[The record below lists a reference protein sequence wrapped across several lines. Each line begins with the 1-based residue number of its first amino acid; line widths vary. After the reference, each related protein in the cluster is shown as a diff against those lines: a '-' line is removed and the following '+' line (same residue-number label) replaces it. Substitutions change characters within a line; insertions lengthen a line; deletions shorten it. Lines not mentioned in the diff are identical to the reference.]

1 MANLLFLTNK
11 ELISEKISIFV
22 LLKNKNMK
30 HKATLIVIMAITL
43 LASCNRNKT
52 DETAKQI
59 DTIPEMVMQIQKCSR
74 LYTAEYKFHK
84 IITHQDKKT
93 IKASLFKTDMSF
105 DIPMS
110 QRKIAIPMDATVKA
124 YIDFSNFS
132 EKNITKYGNKIEVTL
147 PDPRI
152 IMTSS
157 KIDHDGIKK
166 DVSLIRYNFSDEE
179 LSSYEKQGRDQI
191 IKSISQTDILDRAK
205 MNAANNI
212 IPMIKLMGYNEKNI
226 TISFRKSFNDN
237 INSLID
243 KTAIEHEK

>member
-1 MANLLFLTNK
+1 
-11 ELISEKISIFV
+11 
-22 LLKNKNMK
+22 MK
-30 HKATLIVIMAITL
+30 YKATIIVIVAITL

-52 DETAKQI
+52 DETAKQV
-59 DTIPEMVMQIQKCSR
+59 DTIPEMVMHIQKCSR

-110 QRKIAIPMDATVKA
+110 ERKIAIPMDATVKA

-166 DVSLIRYNFSDEE
+166 DVSLIRFNFSDEE

-191 IKSISQTDILDRAK
+191 IKSIFQTDILERAK

-212 IPMIKLMGYNEKNI
+212 IPMLKLMGYDEKNI
-226 TISFRKSFNDN
+226 TINFRKNFSNN
-237 INSLID
+237 INDLID
-243 KTAIEHEK
+243 KKTIEHEK

>member
-1 MANLLFLTNK
+1 
-11 ELISEKISIFV
+11 
-22 LLKNKNMK
+22 MK
-30 HKATLIVIMAITL
+30 HKATIIVMMAITL

-59 DTIPEMVMQIQKCSR
+59 DTIPEMVMHIQKCSR

-84 IITHQDKKT
+84 IVTHQDKKR

-105 DIPMS
+105 NIPMS
-110 QRKIAIPMDATVKA
+110 ERKIAIPMDATIKA

-157 KIDHDGIKK
+157 KINHEDIKK
-166 DVSLIRYNFSDEE
+166 DVSLMRSNFSDEE
-179 LSSYEKQGRDQI
+179 LLNYEKQGRDKI
-191 IKSISQTDILDRAK
+191 IKAIPQTDILERAK

-212 IPMIKLMGYNEKNI
+212 IPMIKLMGYDEKNI
-226 TISFRKSFNDN
+226 TINFRKDFSNN
-237 INSLID
+237 INNLID
-243 KTAIEHEK
+243 KTTIEHEK

>member
-1 MANLLFLTNK
+1 
-11 ELISEKISIFV
+11 
-22 LLKNKNMK
+22 MK
-30 HKATLIVIMAITL
+30 HKATIIVMMAITL

-59 DTIPEMVMQIQKCSR
+59 DTIPEMVMHIQKCSR

-110 QRKIAIPMDATVKA
+110 ERKIAIPMDATVKA

-157 KIDHDGIKK
+157 KINHEDIKK
-166 DVSLIRYNFSDEE
+166 DVSLMRSNFSDEE
-179 LSSYEKQGRDQI
+179 LLNYEKQGRDQI
-191 IKSISQTDILDRAK
+191 IKAIPQTDILERAK

-212 IPMIKLMGYNEKNI
+212 IPMIKLMGYDEKNI
-226 TISFRKSFNDN
+226 TINFRKDFSNN
-237 INSLID
+237 INNLID
-243 KTAIEHEK
+243 KTTIEHEK

>member
-1 MANLLFLTNK
+1 
-11 ELISEKISIFV
+11 
-22 LLKNKNMK
+22 MK
-30 HKATLIVIMAITL
+30 HKATLIVMMAITL

-59 DTIPEMVMQIQKCSR
+59 DTIPEMVMHIQKCSR

-110 QRKIAIPMDATVKA
+110 ERKIAIPMDATIKA

-157 KIDHDGIKK
+157 KINHEDIKK
-166 DVSLIRYNFSDEE
+166 DVSLMRSNFSDEE
-179 LSSYEKQGRDQI
+179 LLNYEKQGRDQI
-191 IKSISQTDILDRAK
+191 IKAIPQTDILERAK

-212 IPMIKLMGYNEKNI
+212 IPMIKLMGYDEKNI
-226 TISFRKSFNDN
+226 TINFRKDFSNN
-237 INSLID
+237 INNLID
-243 KTAIEHEK
+243 KTTIEHEK

>member
-1 MANLLFLTNK
+1 
-11 ELISEKISIFV
+11 
-22 LLKNKNMK
+22 MK
-30 HKATLIVIMAITL
+30 HKATLIVMLAITL

-59 DTIPEMVMQIQKCSR
+59 DTIPEMVMHIQKCSR

-110 QRKIAIPMDATVKA
+110 ERKIAIPMDATIKA

-157 KIDHDGIKK
+157 KINHEDIKK
-166 DVSLIRYNFSDEE
+166 DVSLMRSNFSDEE
-179 LSSYEKQGRDQI
+179 LLNYEKQGRDQI
-191 IKSISQTDILDRAK
+191 IKAIPQTDILERAK

-212 IPMIKLMGYNEKNI
+212 IPMIKLMGYDEKNI
-226 TISFRKSFNDN
+226 TINFRKDFSKN
-237 INSLID
+237 INNLID
-243 KTAIEHEK
+243 KTTIEHEK

>member
-1 MANLLFLTNK
+1 
-11 ELISEKISIFV
+11 
-22 LLKNKNMK
+22 MK

-43 LASCNRNKT
+43 LASCSRNKT
-52 DETAKQI
+52 DETAKQV
-59 DTIPEMVMQIQKCSR
+59 DTIPEIVMQIQKCSR

-157 KIDHDGIKK
+157 KIDHDGIRK
-166 DVSLIRYNFSDEE
+166 DVCLIRSNFSDEE
-179 LSSYEKQGRDQI
+179 LSNYEKQGRDQI
-191 IKSISQTDILDRAK
+191 IKSISQTHILERAK

-226 TISFRKSFNDN
+226 IISFRKGFDNN
-237 INSLID
+237 INNLID
-243 KTAIEHEK
+243 KTTIEHEK

>member
-1 MANLLFLTNK
+1 
-11 ELISEKISIFV
+11 
-22 LLKNKNMK
+22 MK
-30 HKATLIVIMAITL
+30 HKATLIVMLAITL

-59 DTIPEMVMQIQKCSR
+59 DTIPEMVMHIQKCSR

-110 QRKIAIPMDATVKA
+110 ERKIAIPMDATIKA

-157 KIDHDGIKK
+157 KINHEDIKK
-166 DVSLIRYNFSDEE
+166 DVSLMRSSFSDEE
-179 LSSYEKQGRDQI
+179 LLNYEKQGRDQI
-191 IKSISQTDILDRAK
+191 IKAIPQTDILERAK

-212 IPMIKLMGYNEKNI
+212 IPMIKLMGYDEKNI
-226 TISFRKSFNDN
+226 TINFRKDFSNN
-237 INSLID
+237 INNLID
-243 KTAIEHEK
+243 KTTIEHEK

>member
-1 MANLLFLTNK
+1 
-11 ELISEKISIFV
+11 
-22 LLKNKNMK
+22 MK

-59 DTIPEMVMQIQKCSR
+59 DTIPEMVMHIQKCSR

-84 IITHQDKKT
+84 IVTHQDKKT

-110 QRKIAIPMDATVKA
+110 ERKIAIPMDATIKA

-157 KIDHDGIKK
+157 KINHEDIKK
-166 DVSLIRYNFSDEE
+166 DVSLMRSSFSDEE
-179 LSSYEKQGRDQI
+179 LLNYEKQGRDQI
-191 IKSISQTDILDRAK
+191 IKAIPQTDILERAK

-212 IPMIKLMGYNEKNI
+212 IPMIKLMGYDEKNI
-226 TISFRKSFNDN
+226 TINFRKDFSNN
-237 INSLID
+237 INNLID
-243 KTAIEHEK
+243 KTTIEHEK

>member
-1 MANLLFLTNK
+1 
-11 ELISEKISIFV
+11 
-22 LLKNKNMK
+22 MK
-30 HKATLIVIMAITL
+30 HKATIIVMMAITL

-59 DTIPEMVMQIQKCSR
+59 DTIPEMVMHIQKCSR

-84 IITHQDKKT
+84 IVTHQDKKT

-110 QRKIAIPMDATVKA
+110 ERKIAIPMDATIKA

-132 EKNITKYGNKIEVTL
+132 KKNITKYGNKIEVTL

-152 IMTSS
+152 TMTSS
-157 KIDHDGIKK
+157 KINHEDIKK
-166 DVSLIRYNFSDEE
+166 DVSLMRSNFSDEE
-179 LSSYEKQGRDQI
+179 LLNYEKQGRDQI
-191 IKSISQTDILDRAK
+191 IKAIPQTDILERAK

-212 IPMIKLMGYNEKNI
+212 IPMIKLMGYDEKNI
-226 TISFRKSFNDN
+226 TINFRKDFSNN
-237 INSLID
+237 INNLID
-243 KTAIEHEK
+243 KTTIEHEK

>member
-1 MANLLFLTNK
+1 
-11 ELISEKISIFV
+11 
-22 LLKNKNMK
+22 MK
-30 HKATLIVIMAITL
+30 HKATLIVMLAITL

-59 DTIPEMVMQIQKCSR
+59 DTIPEMVMHIQKCSR

-84 IITHQDKKT
+84 IVTHQDKKT

-110 QRKIAIPMDATVKA
+110 ERKIAIPMDATIKA

-157 KIDHDGIKK
+157 KINHEDIKK
-166 DVSLIRYNFSDEE
+166 DVSLMRSSFSDEE
-179 LSSYEKQGRDQI
+179 LLNYEKQGRDQI
-191 IKSISQTDILDRAK
+191 IKAIPQTDILERAK

-212 IPMIKLMGYNEKNI
+212 IPMIKLMGYDEKNI
-226 TISFRKSFNDN
+226 TINFRKDFSNN
-237 INSLID
+237 INNLID
-243 KTAIEHEK
+243 KTTIEHEK

>member
-1 MANLLFLTNK
+1 
-11 ELISEKISIFV
+11 
-22 LLKNKNMK
+22 MK
-30 HKATLIVIMAITL
+30 QKATLIVIMAITL

-132 EKNITKYGNKIEVTL
+132 EKNVTKYGNKIEVTL

-157 KIDHDGIKK
+157 KIGHDGIKK
-166 DVSLIRYNFSDEE
+166 DVSLIRSNFSDEE
-179 LSSYEKQGRDQI
+179 LSNYEKQGRDQI
-191 IKSISQTDILDRAK
+191 IKSISQTDILERAK

-226 TISFRKSFNDN
+226 IISFRKGFNNN
-237 INSLID
+237 INNLID
-243 KTAIEHEK
+243 KTTIEHEK

>member
-1 MANLLFLTNK
+1 
-11 ELISEKISIFV
+11 
-22 LLKNKNMK
+22 MK

-59 DTIPEMVMQIQKCSR
+59 DTIPEMVMHIQKCSR

-110 QRKIAIPMDATVKA
+110 ERKIAIPMDATIKA

-157 KIDHDGIKK
+157 KINHEDIKK
-166 DVSLIRYNFSDEE
+166 DVSLMRSNFSDEE
-179 LSSYEKQGRDQI
+179 LLNYEKQGRDQI
-191 IKSISQTDILDRAK
+191 IKAIPQTDILERAK

-212 IPMIKLMGYNEKNI
+212 IPMIKLMGYDEKNI
-226 TISFRKSFNDN
+226 TINFRKDFSNN
-237 INSLID
+237 INNLID
-243 KTAIEHEK
+243 KTTIEHEK

>member
-1 MANLLFLTNK
+1 
-11 ELISEKISIFV
+11 
-22 LLKNKNMK
+22 MK
-30 HKATLIVIMAITL
+30 HKATLIVMMAITL

-59 DTIPEMVMQIQKCSR
+59 DTIPEMVMHIQKCSR

-110 QRKIAIPMDATVKA
+110 ERKIAIPMDATIKA

-157 KIDHDGIKK
+157 KINHEDIKK
-166 DVSLIRYNFSDEE
+166 DVSLMRSNFSDEE
-179 LSSYEKQGRDQI
+179 LLNYEKQGRDQI
-191 IKSISQTDILDRAK
+191 IKAIPQTDILERAK

-212 IPMIKLMGYNEKNI
+212 IPMIKLMGYDEKNI
-226 TISFRKSFNDN
+226 TINFRKNFSNN
-237 INSLID
+237 INNLID
-243 KTAIEHEK
+243 KTTIEHEK

>member
-1 MANLLFLTNK
+1 
-11 ELISEKISIFV
+11 
-22 LLKNKNMK
+22 MK
-30 HKATLIVIMAITL
+30 HKATLIVMLAITL

-59 DTIPEMVMQIQKCSR
+59 DTIPEMVMHIQKCSR

-110 QRKIAIPMDATVKA
+110 ERKIAIPMDATIKA

-157 KIDHDGIKK
+157 KINHEDIKK
-166 DVSLIRYNFSDEE
+166 DVSLMRSNFSDEE
-179 LSSYEKQGRDQI
+179 LLNYEKQGREQI
-191 IKSISQTDILDRAK
+191 IKAIPQTDILERAK

-212 IPMIKLMGYNEKNI
+212 IPIIKLMGYNEKNI
-226 TISFRKSFNDN
+226 TINFRKDFSNN
-237 INSLID
+237 INNLID
-243 KTAIEHEK
+243 KTTIEHEK

>member
-1 MANLLFLTNK
+1 
-11 ELISEKISIFV
+11 
-22 LLKNKNMK
+22 MK
-30 HKATLIVIMAITL
+30 HKATLIVMMAITL

-52 DETAKQI
+52 DETAKQV
-59 DTIPEMVMQIQKCSR
+59 DTIPEMVMHIQKCSR
-74 LYTAEYKFHK
+74 LYTAEYTFHK

-110 QRKIAIPMDATVKA
+110 ERKIAIPMDATVKA

-132 EKNITKYGNKIEVTL
+132 EKNITKYGNKIEITL

-157 KIDHDGIKK
+157 KINHEDIKK
-166 DVSLIRYNFSDEE
+166 DVSLMRSNFSDDE
-179 LSSYEKQGRDQI
+179 LLSYEKQGRDQI
-191 IKSISQTDILDRAK
+191 IKAIPQTDILERAK

-212 IPMIKLMGYNEKNI
+212 IPMIKLMGYDEKNI
-226 TISFRKSFNDN
+226 TINFRKDFSNN
-237 INSLID
+237 INNLID
-243 KTAIEHEK
+243 KTTIEHGK

>member
-1 MANLLFLTNK
+1 
-11 ELISEKISIFV
+11 
-22 LLKNKNMK
+22 MK
-30 HKATLIVIMAITL
+30 HKATLIVMMAITL
-43 LASCNRNKT
+43 LTSCNRNKT
-52 DETAKQI
+52 NETAKQI
-59 DTIPEMVMQIQKCSR
+59 DTIPEMVMHIQKCSR

-110 QRKIAIPMDATVKA
+110 ERKIAIPMDATIKA

-157 KIDHDGIKK
+157 KINHEDIKK
-166 DVSLIRYNFSDEE
+166 DVSLMRSNFSDEE
-179 LSSYEKQGRDQI
+179 LLNYEKQGRDQI
-191 IKSISQTDILDRAK
+191 IKAIPQTDILERAK
-205 MNAANNI
+205 MNATNNI
-212 IPMIKLMGYNEKNI
+212 IPMIKLMGYDEKNI
-226 TISFRKSFNDN
+226 TINFRKDFSNN
-237 INSLID
+237 INNLID
-243 KTAIEHEK
+243 KTTIEHEK

>member
-1 MANLLFLTNK
+1 
-11 ELISEKISIFV
+11 
-22 LLKNKNMK
+22 
-30 HKATLIVIMAITL
+30 
-43 LASCNRNKT
+43 
-52 DETAKQI
+52 
-59 DTIPEMVMQIQKCSR
+59 
-74 LYTAEYKFHK
+74 AEYKFHK

-132 EKNITKYGNKIEVTL
+132 EKNVTKYGNKIEVTL

-166 DVSLIRYNFSDEE
+166 DVSLIRSNFSDEE
-179 LSSYEKQGRDQI
+179 LSNYEKQGRNQI
-191 IKSISQTDILDRAK
+191 IKSISQTDILERAK

-226 TISFRKSFNDN
+226 IISFRKGFNNN
-237 INSLID
+237 INNLID
-243 KTAIEHEK
+243 KTTIEHEK

>member
-1 MANLLFLTNK
+1 
-11 ELISEKISIFV
+11 
-22 LLKNKNMK
+22 MK
-30 HKATLIVIMAITL
+30 HKATLIVMLAITL

-59 DTIPEMVMQIQKCSR
+59 DTIPEMVMHIQKCSR

-84 IITHQDKKT
+84 IVTHQDKKT

-110 QRKIAIPMDATVKA
+110 ERKIAIPMDATIKA

-132 EKNITKYGNKIEVTL
+132 KKNITKYGNKIEVTL

-157 KIDHDGIKK
+157 KINHEDIKK
-166 DVSLIRYNFSDEE
+166 DVSLMRSNFSDEE
-179 LSSYEKQGRDQI
+179 LLNYEKQGRDQI
-191 IKSISQTDILDRAK
+191 IKAIPQTDILERAK

-212 IPMIKLMGYNEKNI
+212 IPMIKLMGYDEKNI
-226 TISFRKSFNDN
+226 TINFRKDFSNN
-237 INSLID
+237 INNLID
-243 KTAIEHEK
+243 KTTIEHEK

>member
-1 MANLLFLTNK
+1 
-11 ELISEKISIFV
+11 
-22 LLKNKNMK
+22 MK
-30 HKATLIVIMAITL
+30 HKATIIVMMAITL
-43 LASCNRNKT
+43 LVSCNRNKT

-59 DTIPEMVMQIQKCSR
+59 DTIPEMVMHIQKCSR

-110 QRKIAIPMDATVKA
+110 ERKIAIPMDATVKA

-132 EKNITKYGNKIEVTL
+132 EKNITKYGDKIEVTL

-157 KIDHDGIKK
+157 KINHEDIKK
-166 DVSLIRYNFSDEE
+166 DVSLMRSSFSDEE
-179 LSSYEKQGRDQI
+179 LLNYEKQGRDQI
-191 IKSISQTDILDRAK
+191 IKAIPQTDILERAK

-226 TISFRKSFNDN
+226 TINFRKDFSNN
-237 INSLID
+237 INNLID
-243 KTAIEHEK
+243 KTTIEHEK

>member
-1 MANLLFLTNK
+1 
-11 ELISEKISIFV
+11 
-22 LLKNKNMK
+22 MK
-30 HKATLIVIMAITL
+30 HKATLIVMMAITL

-59 DTIPEMVMQIQKCSR
+59 DTIPEMVMHIQKCSR

-110 QRKIAIPMDATVKA
+110 ERKIAIPMDATVKA

-157 KIDHDGIKK
+157 KINHEDIKK
-166 DVSLIRYNFSDEE
+166 DVSLMRSNFSDEE
-179 LSSYEKQGRDQI
+179 LLNYEKQGRDQI
-191 IKSISQTDILDRAK
+191 IKAIPQTDILERAK

-212 IPMIKLMGYNEKNI
+212 IPMIKLMGYDEKNI
-226 TISFRKSFNDN
+226 TINFRKDFSNN
-237 INSLID
+237 INNLID
-243 KTAIEHEK
+243 KTTIEHEK

>member
-1 MANLLFLTNK
+1 
-11 ELISEKISIFV
+11 
-22 LLKNKNMK
+22 MK
-30 HKATLIVIMAITL
+30 HKATLIVMMAITL

-52 DETAKQI
+52 NETAKQI
-59 DTIPEMVMQIQKCSR
+59 DTIPEMVMHIQKCSR

-84 IITHQDKKT
+84 IVTHQDKKT

-110 QRKIAIPMDATVKA
+110 ERKIAIPMDATIKA

-157 KIDHDGIKK
+157 KINHEDIKK
-166 DVSLIRYNFSDEE
+166 DVSLMRSNFSDEE
-179 LSSYEKQGRDQI
+179 LLNYEKQGRDQI
-191 IKSISQTDILDRAK
+191 IKAIPQTDILERAK

-212 IPMIKLMGYNEKNI
+212 IPMIKLMGYDEKNI
-226 TISFRKSFNDN
+226 TINFRKDFSNN
-237 INSLID
+237 INNLID
-243 KTAIEHEK
+243 KTTIEHEK

>member
-1 MANLLFLTNK
+1 MAKLLNSANTF
-11 ELISEKISIFV
+11 IVSEKISIFV

-30 HKATLIVIMAITL
+30 QKATLIVIMAITL

-52 DETAKQI
+52 DETTKQI

-74 LYTAEYKFHK
+74 LYTTEYKFHK

-93 IKASLFKTDMSF
+93 IKASLFKTDLSF

-110 QRKIAIPMDATVKA
+110 QRKIAIPMDAIVKA

-132 EKNITKYGNKIEVTL
+132 EKNVTKYGNKIEVTL

-166 DVSLIRYNFSDEE
+166 DVSLIRSNFSDEE
-179 LSSYEKQGRDQI
+179 LSNYEKQGRDQI
-191 IKSISQTDILDRAK
+191 IKSISKTDILERAK

-226 TISFRKSFNDN
+226 TISFRKDFNEN
-237 INSLID
+237 INNLID
-243 KTAIEHEK
+243 KTTIEHEK

>member
-1 MANLLFLTNK
+1 
-11 ELISEKISIFV
+11 
-22 LLKNKNMK
+22 MK
-30 HKATLIVIMAITL
+30 HKAIIIAVMAITL

-59 DTIPEMVMQIQKCSR
+59 DTIPEMVMHIQKCSR

-110 QRKIAIPMDATVKA
+110 ERKIAIPMDATIKA

-157 KIDHDGIKK
+157 KINHEDIKK
-166 DVSLIRYNFSDEE
+166 DVSLMRSNFSDEE
-179 LSSYEKQGRDQI
+179 LLNYEKQGRDQI
-191 IKSISQTDILDRAK
+191 IKAIPQTDILERAK

-212 IPMIKLMGYNEKNI
+212 IPMIKLMGYDEKNI
-226 TISFRKSFNDN
+226 TINFRKDFSNN
-237 INSLID
+237 INNLID
-243 KTAIEHEK
+243 KTTIEHEK

>member
-1 MANLLFLTNK
+1 
-11 ELISEKISIFV
+11 
-22 LLKNKNMK
+22 MK
-30 HKATLIVIMAITL
+30 HKAILIVMMAITL

-52 DETAKQI
+52 DETAKQV
-59 DTIPEMVMQIQKCSR
+59 DTIPEMVMHIQKCSR
-74 LYTAEYKFHK
+74 LYTAEYTFHK

-110 QRKIAIPMDATVKA
+110 ERKIAIPMDATVKA

-132 EKNITKYGNKIEVTL
+132 EKNITKYGNKIEITL

-157 KIDHDGIKK
+157 KINHEDIKK
-166 DVSLIRYNFSDEE
+166 DVSLMRSNFSDDE
-179 LSSYEKQGRDQI
+179 LLSYEKQGRDQI
-191 IKSISQTDILDRAK
+191 IKAIPQTDILERAK

-212 IPMIKLMGYNEKNI
+212 IPMIKLMGYDEKNI
-226 TISFRKSFNDN
+226 TINFRKDFSNN

-243 KTAIEHEK
+243 KTTIEHGK

>member
-1 MANLLFLTNK
+1 
-11 ELISEKISIFV
+11 
-22 LLKNKNMK
+22 MK
-30 HKATLIVIMAITL
+30 HKATLIVMMAITL

-59 DTIPEMVMQIQKCSR
+59 DTIPEMVMHIQKCSR

-84 IITHQDKKT
+84 IVTHQDKKT

-110 QRKIAIPMDATVKA
+110 ERKIAIPMDATIKA

-157 KIDHDGIKK
+157 KINHEDIKK
-166 DVSLIRYNFSDEE
+166 DVSLMRSSFSDEE
-179 LSSYEKQGRDQI
+179 LLNYEKQGRDQI
-191 IKSISQTDILDRAK
+191 IKAIPQTDILERAK

-212 IPMIKLMGYNEKNI
+212 IPMIKLMGYDEKNI
-226 TISFRKSFNDN
+226 TINFRKDFSNN
-237 INSLID
+237 INNLID
-243 KTAIEHEK
+243 KTTIEHEK

>member
-1 MANLLFLTNK
+1 
-11 ELISEKISIFV
+11 
-22 LLKNKNMK
+22 MK
-30 HKATLIVIMAITL
+30 HKATLIVIMAISL

-59 DTIPEMVMQIQKCSR
+59 DTIPEMVMHIQKCSR

-132 EKNITKYGNKIEVTL
+132 EKNITKYGNKIEITL

-157 KIDHDGIKK
+157 RIDHEGVKK
-166 DVSLIRYNFSDEE
+166 YVSLARSNFSDEE
-179 LSSYEKQGRDQI
+179 LLSYERQGRDQI
-191 IKSISQTDILDRAK
+191 IKDIPQTDILERAK

-212 IPMIKLMGYNEKNI
+212 IPIIKLMGYDEKDI
-226 TISFRKSFNDN
+226 IISFRKGLNKN
-237 INSLID
+237 INNLID
-243 KTAIEHEK
+243 KTTIEHGK

>member
-1 MANLLFLTNK
+1 
-11 ELISEKISIFV
+11 
-22 LLKNKNMK
+22 MK
-30 HKATLIVIMAITL
+30 HKATLIVMMAITL

-52 DETAKQI
+52 DETAKQV
-59 DTIPEMVMQIQKCSR
+59 DTIPEMVMHIQKCSR

-110 QRKIAIPMDATVKA
+110 ERKIAIPMDATIKA

-157 KIDHDGIKK
+157 KINHEDIKK
-166 DVSLIRYNFSDEE
+166 DVSLMRSNFSDEE
-179 LSSYEKQGRDQI
+179 LLNYEKQGRDQI
-191 IKSISQTDILDRAK
+191 IKAIPQTDILERAK

-212 IPMIKLMGYNEKNI
+212 IPMIKLMGYDEKNI
-226 TISFRKSFNDN
+226 TINFRKDFSNN
-237 INSLID
+237 INNLID
-243 KTAIEHEK
+243 KTTIEHEK

>member
-1 MANLLFLTNK
+1 
-11 ELISEKISIFV
+11 
-22 LLKNKNMK
+22 MK
-30 HKATLIVIMAITL
+30 HRATLIIIIAVTL
-43 LASCNRNKT
+43 LVSCNGNKT
-52 DETAKQI
+52 DETARQI

-132 EKNITKYGNKIEVTL
+132 EKNIKKYGNGIEITL

-157 KIDHDGIKK
+157 KIDHEGVKK
-166 DVSLIRYNFSDEE
+166 QISMIRSNFSDEE
-179 LSSYEKQGRDQI
+179 LSSYERQGRDQI
-191 IKSISQTDILDRAK
+191 IKAIPQTDILERAK

-212 IPMIKLMGYNEKNI
+212 IPMIKLMGYDEKNI
-226 TISFRKSFNDN
+226 VISFRKDLNTN
-237 INSLID
+237 KINNLID
-243 KTAIEHEK
+243 KTTIENGK

>member
-1 MANLLFLTNK
+1 
-11 ELISEKISIFV
+11 
-22 LLKNKNMK
+22 MK

-43 LASCNRNKT
+43 LASCSRNKT
-52 DETAKQI
+52 DETAKQV
-59 DTIPEMVMQIQKCSR
+59 DTIPEIVMQIQKCSR

-132 EKNITKYGNKIEVTL
+132 EKNVTKYGNKIEVTL

-166 DVSLIRYNFSDEE
+166 DVSLIRSNFSDEE
-179 LSSYEKQGRDQI
+179 LSNYEKQGRDQI
-191 IKSISQTDILDRAK
+191 IKSISQTDILERAK

-226 TISFRKSFNDN
+226 IISFRQGFNNN
-237 INSLID
+237 INNLID
-243 KTAIEHEK
+243 KTTIEHEK

>member
-1 MANLLFLTNK
+1 
-11 ELISEKISIFV
+11 
-22 LLKNKNMK
+22 MK

-43 LASCNRNKT
+43 LASCSRNKT
-52 DETAKQI
+52 DETAKQV
-59 DTIPEMVMQIQKCSR
+59 DTIPEIVMQIQKCSR

-132 EKNITKYGNKIEVTL
+132 EKNVTKYGNKIEVTL

-157 KIDHDGIKK
+157 KIDHNGIKK
-166 DVSLIRYNFSDEE
+166 DVSLIRSNFSDEE
-179 LSSYEKQGRDQI
+179 LSNYEKQGRDQI
-191 IKSISQTDILDRAK
+191 IKSISKTDILERAK

-226 TISFRKSFNDN
+226 IISFRKGFNNN
-237 INSLID
+237 INNLID
-243 KTAIEHEK
+243 KTTIEHEK